1 MVGTATEWD
10 DLTLTTQLNKC
21 LNWTGPA
28 SKASKEAEERLLPRF
43 DPVDKPEHY
52 GLGKVE
58 CIEAIKASMSEEEYK
73 GYLKGNTIK
82 YLWRYQYKGKPVQDL
97 KKAQWY
103 LNKLIGSVSGES

>member
-1 MVGTATEWD
+1 MGASSDEWD
-10 DLTLTTQLNKC
+10 KLVF
-21 LNWTGPA
+21 
-28 SKASKEAEERLLPRF
+28 EAQAQREPSWPPRNILAERLIPRF

-58 CIEAIKASMSEEEYK
+58 CIEAIKASMSAEEYK

-103 LNKLIGSVSGES
+103 LNKLIEANA